1 MRAAAGWLANVPQ
14 RLGLPS
20 LALVAFLQSVASFA
34 FLAQAYA
41 TGSPIVH
48 ADIELANALHANLVP
63 SATAALTAV
72 TVLGNTPVLALAAGA
87 AGTYL
92 VRSRRSRDAVLLAVT
107 LVGAQLLTWI
117 LKAIFERPRPTF
129 DDPVA
134 TAHWFSF
141 PSGHALSA
149 IAFYGALAYVFADR
163 FRSPWARIAGFGGA
177 GLLVAAIGFS
187 RLYLGVHYLT
197 DVLAGYSAGLAWL
210 ILVIGLLRVRSRR
223 RSSQDA
229 PPYSSSRSR
238 VSSSFWSCA
247 SAETRAEAGGTV

>member
-1 MRAAAGWLANVPQ
+1 MKAGSLWLTTVHQ

-20 LALVAFLQSVASFA
+20 LALVAFLQSLAMFA

-41 TGSPIVH
+41 VRSPILHV
-48 ADIELANALHANLVP
+48 DTELANALHANLVP
-63 SATAALTAV
+63 SATAVFMAITM
-72 TVLGNTPVLALAAGA
+72 LGNTPVLALVAGA

-92 VRSRRSRDAVLLAVT
+92 IRRRRGHDAALLLMS

-117 LKAIFERPRPTF
+117 LNATFERPRPTF

-163 FRSPWARIAGFGGA
+163 FRSSQARLVGFVGV
-177 GLLVAAIGFS
+177 GLLVLAIGFS

-210 ILVIGLLRVRSRR
+210 ILVIWLIRVHSRLT
-223 RSSQDA
+223 A
-229 PPYSSSRSR
+229 
-238 VSSSFWSCA
+238 
-247 SAETRAEAGGTV
+247 